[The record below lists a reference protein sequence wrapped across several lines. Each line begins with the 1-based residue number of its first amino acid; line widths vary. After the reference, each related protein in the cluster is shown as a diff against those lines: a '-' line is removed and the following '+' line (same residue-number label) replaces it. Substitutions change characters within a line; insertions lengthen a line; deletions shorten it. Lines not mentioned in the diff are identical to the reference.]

1 MKNSNRIKQ
10 SRSDILVNII
20 VYTMGTIAL
29 IITLYPLYFVL
40 IASIS
45 DASLI
50 RSGQVYL
57 YPKGLTLSGYQKVLE
72 DTRIWIG
79 YRNTI
84 FYVVTGT
91 FISLFFTLG
100 VSYSLSRKDFKLRN
114 PIMILFIFTMF
125 FNGGLIPTYLWI
137 NKLGL
142 YDTVWVML
150 IPFSINVFNVVV
162 ARTFFTNTIPDELL
176 EASKIDGANDFY
188 FFFRI
193 VLPLS
198 KPIIAVIT
206 LYYAVAMW
214 NGYFNA
220 LIYLRSENLYTLQLI
235 LRSILILNQ
244 VAVDSQSIEMLNT
257 IDLIKYAVIVVSTVP
272 IICVYPFL
280 QKYFAQGVM
289 IGAVK
294 G

>member
-1 MKNSNRIKQ
+1 MKSSNRIKQ
-10 SRSDILVNII
+10 SQSDILINIL

-50 RSGQVYL
+50 RSGQVYI
-57 YPKGLTLSGYQKVLE
+57 YPKGLTLVGYQKVLE

-150 IPFSINVFNVVV
+150 IPFSINVFNIVV

-220 LIYLRSENLYTLQLI
+220 LIYLRSDNLYTLQLI

-280 QKYFAQGVM
+280 QKYFAKGVM

>member
-1 MKNSNRIKQ
+1 MKSSSRIKQ
-10 SRSDILVNII
+10 SQSDILINII
-20 VYTMGTIAL
+20 VYAIGTIAL

-40 IASIS
+40 IASVS
-45 DASLI
+45 NASLI

-57 YPKGLTLSGYQKVLE
+57 YPKGLTLVGYQRVLE

-84 FYVVTGT
+84 FYVVVGT
-91 FISLFFTLG
+91 SISLFFTLG
-100 VSYSLSRKDFKLRN
+100 VAYSLSRRDFKLRN

-150 IPFSINVFNVVV
+150 IPFSINVFNVIV
-162 ARTFFTNTIPDELL
+162 ARTFFTNNIPDELL
-176 EASKIDGANDFY
+176 DASRIDGANDFY

-220 LIYLRSENLYTLQLI
+220 LIYLRSDNLYTLQLI

-244 VAVDSQSIEMLNT
+244 VAVDSLSIEMQNS

-280 QKYFAQGVM
+280 QKYFAKGVM

>member
-1 MKNSNRIKQ
+1 MQSSNRINQ
-10 SRSDILVNII
+10 SKSDILINIL

-57 YPKGLTLSGYQKVLE
+57 YPKGLTLGGYKKVLE
-72 DTRIWIG
+72 DSRIWIG

-91 FISLFFTLG
+91 SISLFFTLG

-137 NKLGL
+137 KKLGL

-176 EASKIDGANDFY
+176 DASKIDGANDFY

-220 LIYLRSENLYTLQLI
+220 LIYLRSDNLYTLQLI

-280 QKYFAQGVM
+280 QKYIAKGVM